1 MPVGV
6 DAVVSQVNE
15 RLAVGGLSITREDAL
30 MLAQRRLETLAEI
43 ERVEFGVPAI
53 VAVAEAVADSPC
65 IAQGNVVD
73 SLAKLQDAFYA
84 ARDGLSVSVSDAQV
98 AQALRCCLDEWGDA
112 ADVGSMLPGEVLAYC
127 DECVRE
133 QEQARSEYVMVLASS
148 REIPQSPWTE
158 IPLSSRGVCAPIRKS
173 AGQRL
178 DPHLSAQSPQGES
191 GISPWVLFWLA
202 DGRSSQLCMRIPV
215 GTACANRRCGF
226 PKCVAIRVARAG
238 GRRDQRR
245 TSCDVG

>member
-1 MPVGV
+1 MNDMVSLLMPVGV

-15 RLAVGGLSITREDAL
+15 RLAIGGLSITREDAL

-98 AQALRCCLDEWGDA
+98 AQALRRCLDEWGDVD
-112 ADVGSMLPGEVLAYC
+112 DVGSMLPGEVLAYC

-133 QEQARSEYVMVLASS
+133 QEQARSEYVIFDDEGRMYSF
-148 REIPQSPWTE
+148 
-158 IPLSSRGVCAPIRKS
+158 
-173 AGQRL
+173 
-178 DPHLSAQSPQGES
+178 DPSEWGYDEY
-191 GISPWVLFWLA
+191 A
-202 DGRSSQLCMRIPV
+202 DGWDGEGWADDWS
-215 GTACANRRCGF
+215 
-226 PKCVAIRVARAG
+226 
-238 GRRDQRR
+238 D
-245 TSCDVG
+245 